1 MAGLMY
7 PGGLITKTRYAVF
20 FMVGEALSPD
30 AVVYRLTT
38 SGKVELANCLGGG
51 SAFGA
56 FTFSGW
62 GDSIT
67 VRYNKALRVLR
78 SSSFRHGNGSY
89 SFGPSTGQT
98 FTAGTTRSYHG
109 PGGSGFKAGAMSFSI
124 FEEM

>member
-20 FMVGEALSPD
+20 FMVGEAVSPD

-38 SGKVELANCLGGG
+38 SGKVELANCLHGG

-67 VRYNKALRVLR
+67 VRYNKNLKVLKAL
-78 SSSFRHGNGSY
+78 SFRHGSGTV

-98 FTAGTTRSYHG
+98 FTAGTTRSYGG
-109 PGGSGFKAGAMSFSI
+109 PGGSGFIAGAMSFSI